1 MEIIL
6 EEIIEA
12 LRLQLDR
19 ESFVQ
24 GSLTHEKVVA
34 LSQELDK
41 YITIYQK
48 LKAKLSIQ
56 IIFSISLFQI
66 FLF

>member
-1 MEIIL
+1 MEIII

-12 LRLQLDR
+12 LRIQLVS

-34 LSQELDK
+34 LSQQLDK

-48 LKAKLSIQ
+48 LQAKLSVQ
-56 IIFSISLFQI
+56 IIFSIY
-66 FLF
+66 

>member
-6 EEIIEA
+6 EEKIEA
-12 LRLQLDR
+12 LRLQLVK

-34 LSQELDK
+34 LSQQLDK
-41 YITIYQK
+41 YILMYQS

-56 IIFSISLFQI
+56 SNSYDLSTVIGY
-66 FLF
+66 

>member
-56 IIFSISLFQI
+56 IIFSIF
-66 FLF
+66 